1 MRKIKSWKTFQ
12 YSYITWKD
20 FKKNSDYF
28 DGELSKVFFKYK
40 NKKEEKQFGV
50 SDINQFGVDGTYFCT
65 TDNCLSHYMENPGY
79 NGEEYFDL
87 KDDAIIAISED
98 EFLLDNKKVRKEI
111 MSKADGFYCPPYDT
125 YGIIIWGKNKLL

>member
-1 MRKIKSWKTFQ
+1 MWNISHGKILRKILIILMVNYQK
-12 YSYITWKD
+12 
-20 FKKNSDYF
+20 YF
-28 DGELSKVFFKYK
+28 LNTK
-40 NKKEEKQFGV
+40 FGV

-98 EFLLDNKKVRKEI
+98 EFLLDFKKERKEI